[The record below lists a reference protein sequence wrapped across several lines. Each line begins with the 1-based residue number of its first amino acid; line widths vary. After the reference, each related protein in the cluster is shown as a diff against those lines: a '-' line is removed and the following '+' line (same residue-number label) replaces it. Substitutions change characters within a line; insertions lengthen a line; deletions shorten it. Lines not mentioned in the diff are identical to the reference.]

1 MENKLNNKIIIEVK
15 NLTKSFNETMVLNDI
30 NFKLFEGESLAV
42 IGASGSGKSVL
53 LKNIIGLL
61 SPDKGSIKINNVEM
75 VGLKR
80 SVKEKILLD
89 LGITFQHGALFDSL
103 QNWEN
108 IVFKVKNKEKLTD
121 KDAKELALSIIKRLG
136 LNSEILD
143 LYPSEI
149 SGGMQKRVAIA
160 RAICGNPKVLLFDEP
175 TSGLDPVT
183 GSLINK
189 LIKSAVKTVGGSAIT
204 ITHDMA
210 SVCKVAD
217 KVILIDKQTI
227 SWSGT
232 PKEML
237 KSDNAQIKDFIR
249 SNSNFTGFD
258 FEGSNFSVIIDT
270 LAYNTYINAFNANL
284 IANESFLDS
293 ATIRENVVS
302 LARNIGMCP
311 VQKLLQSLQL
321 KLEI

>member
-1 MENKLNNKIIIEVK
+1 MENKSNNKIIIEVK
-15 NLTKSFNETMVLNDI
+15 NLTKSFNENMVLNNI

-61 SPDKGSIKINNVEM
+61 SPDKGSIKINNLEM

-183 GSLINK
+183 GSLIDK

-237 KSDNAQIKDFIR
+237 KADNAQIKNFIK
-249 SNSNFTGFD
+249 STN
-258 FEGSNFSVIIDT
+258 
-270 LAYNTYINAFNANL
+270 
-284 IANESFLDS
+284 
-293 ATIRENVVS
+293 
-302 LARNIGMCP
+302 P
-311 VQKLLQSLQL
+311 KLF
-321 KLEI
+321 I

>member
-1 MENKLNNKIIIEVK
+1 MENKSNNKIIIEVK

-75 VGLKR
+75 VDLKR

-121 KDAKELALSIIKRLG
+121 KNAKELALSIIKRLG

-183 GSLINK
+183 GSLIDK

-237 KSDNAQIKDFIR
+237 KSDNAQIKDFIK
-249 SNSNFTGFD
+249 STN
-258 FEGSNFSVIIDT
+258 
-270 LAYNTYINAFNANL
+270 
-284 IANESFLDS
+284 
-293 ATIRENVVS
+293 
-302 LARNIGMCP
+302 P
-311 VQKLLQSLQL
+311 KLF
-321 KLEI
+321 I

>member
-30 NFKLFEGESLAV
+30 NFKLFEGESLAI

-183 GSLINK
+183 GSLIDK

-237 KSDNAQIKDFIR
+237 KSDNAQIKDFIK
-249 SNSNFTGFD
+249 STN
-258 FEGSNFSVIIDT
+258 
-270 LAYNTYINAFNANL
+270 
-284 IANESFLDS
+284 
-293 ATIRENVVS
+293 
-302 LARNIGMCP
+302 P
-311 VQKLLQSLQL
+311 KLF
-321 KLEI
+321 I